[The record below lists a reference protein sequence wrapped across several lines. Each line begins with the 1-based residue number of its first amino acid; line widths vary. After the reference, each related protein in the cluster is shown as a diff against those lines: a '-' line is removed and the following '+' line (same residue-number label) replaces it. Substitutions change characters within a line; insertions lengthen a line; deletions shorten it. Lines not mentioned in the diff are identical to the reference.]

1 MNEVSVKE
9 AANLFSLNN
18 NFIILTHKRPD
29 GDTLGCGAALCSAL
43 RRAGKRAY
51 LLRNGGATE
60 KFVPFIERF
69 YTRRGFRITNEY
81 VVTVDVASS
90 NMLGDKLQLSVDLAI
105 DHHESNSR
113 FANNLLLDASA
124 SACGEIILKVIKEL
138 CGSVSKEEAD
148 LLYIALS
155 TDTGCFQYGN
165 TNAASFRAAAE
176 LCDLKADV
184 AKLNQLFFRTFSR
197 GRIALEGAIMS
208 SLSSYA
214 DGRITMAVITHKMVE
229 EAGASDDDMEDLASL
244 PGKVA
249 GTLVSVMVKE
259 NDRGFSKLSLRS
271 TGEVN
276 VSEICAKFGGGGH
289 AMASGCELDLV
300 PDEAA
305 EVIRAAIEE
314 KLP

>member
-1 MNEVSVKE
+1 MNELTVKE
-9 AANLFSLNN
+9 AANLLSLHN
-18 NFIILTHKRPD
+18 NFVILTHKRPD

-69 YTRRGFRITNEY
+69 YTRRGFQITNEY
-81 VVTVDVASS
+81 IVTVDVASS
-90 NMLGDKLQLSVDLAI
+90 NMLGDRLQLNVDLAI

-113 FANNLLLDASA
+113 FANNLLLDSTA

-138 CGSVSKEEAD
+138 CGSVTKEEAD

-176 LCDLKADV
+176 LCELNADV
-184 AKLNQLFFRTFSR
+184 AKLNQLFFRTFSKA
-197 GRIALEGAIMS
+197 RIALEGAIMS
-208 SLSSYA
+208 SLRSYSA
-214 DGRITMAVITHKMVE
+214 GRITMAVITRKMVE
-229 EAGASDDDMEDLASL
+229 ASGAGDDDMEDLASL

-249 GTLVSVMVKE
+249 GTLVAAMVKE
-259 NDRGFSKLSLRS
+259 NDKGFSKISLRS

-276 VSEICAKFGGGGH
+276 VSEVCAKFGGGGH
-289 AMASGCELDLV
+289 AMASGCEIDL
-300 PDEAA
+300 PPEEAA

-314 KLP
+314 KMP

>member
-1 MNEVSVKE
+1 MNELTVKE
-9 AANLFSLNN
+9 AANLLSLNN
-18 NFIILTHKRPD
+18 NFVILTHKRPD

-69 YTRRGFRITNEY
+69 YTRRGFQITNEY
-81 VVTVDVASS
+81 IVTVDVASS
-90 NMLGDKLQLSVDLAI
+90 NMLGDRLQLNVDLAI

-113 FANNLLLDASA
+113 FANNLLLDSTA

-138 CGSVSKEEAD
+138 CGSVTKEEAD
-148 LLYIALS
+148 LLYSALS

-176 LCDLKADV
+176 LCELNADV

-197 GRIALEGAIMS
+197 ARIALEGAIMS
-208 SLSSYA
+208 SLRSYSA
-214 DGRITMAVITHKMVE
+214 GKITMAVITRKMVE
-229 EAGASDDDMEDLASL
+229 ASGAGDDDMEDLASL

-249 GTLVSVMVKE
+249 GTLVAAMVKE
-259 NDRGFSKLSLRS
+259 NDKGFSKISLRS

-276 VSEICAKFGGGGH
+276 VSEVCAKFGGGGH
-289 AMASGCELDLV
+289 AMASGCEIDL
-300 PDEAA
+300 PPEEAA

-314 KLP
+314 KMP

>member
-1 MNEVSVKE
+1 MVVVHILDDGFQLFEVVGFARQHVGAYNKLCRLAHGVEMVSAPFMGGKHRV
-9 AANLFSLNN
+9 AVRCQN
-18 NFIILTHKRPD
+18 
-29 GDTLGCGAALCSAL
+29 GCEVLSNDFLAVGS
-43 RRAGKRAY
+43 
-51 LLRNGGATE
+51 
-60 KFVPFIERF
+60 F
-69 YTRRGFRITNEY
+69 
-81 VVTVDVASS
+81 VTVDVASS
-90 NMLGDKLQLSVDLAI
+90 NMLGDRLQLSVDLAI

-113 FANNLLLDASA
+113 FANNLLLDSSA

-208 SLSSYA
+208 SLRSYA

>member
-9 AANLFSLNN
+9 AANLLSLNN

-90 NMLGDKLQLSVDLAI
+90 NMLGDRLQLNVDLAI

-176 LCDLKADV
+176 LCELNADV

-208 SLSSYA
+208 SLRSYA

-305 EVIRAAIEE
+305 EVIRAAIED

>member
-9 AANLFSLNN
+9 AANLLSLNN

-138 CGSVSKEEAD
+138 CG
-148 LLYIALS
+148 
-155 TDTGCFQYGN
+155 
-165 TNAASFRAAAE
+165 
-176 LCDLKADV
+176 
-184 AKLNQLFFRTFSR
+184 TFSR

-208 SLSSYA
+208 SLRSYA

>member
-9 AANLFSLNN
+9 AANLLSLNN

-69 YTRRGFRITNEY
+69 YTRRGFQITNEY

-138 CGSVSKEEAD
+138 CGSVTKEESD

-176 LCDLKADV
+176 LCELNADV

-208 SLSSYA
+208 SLRSYA

>member
-1 MNEVSVKE
+1 MNELTVKE
-9 AANLFSLNN
+9 AANLLSLHN
-18 NFIILTHKRPD
+18 NFVILTHKRPD

-69 YTRRGFRITNEY
+69 YTRRGFQITNEY
-81 VVTVDVASS
+81 IVTVDVASS
-90 NMLGDKLQLSVDLAI
+90 NMLGDRLQLNVDLAI

-113 FANNLLLDASA
+113 FANNLLLDSTA

-138 CGSVSKEEAD
+138 CGSVTKEEAD

-176 LCDLKADV
+176 LCELNADV
-184 AKLNQLFFRTFSR
+184 AKLNQLFFRTFSKA
-197 GRIALEGAIMS
+197 RIALEGAIMS
-208 SLSSYA
+208 SLRSYS
-214 DGRITMAVITHKMVE
+214 DGRITMAVITRKMVE
-229 EAGASDDDMEDLASL
+229 ASGAGDDDMEDLASL

-249 GTLVSVMVKE
+249 GTLVAAMVKE
-259 NDRGFSKLSLRS
+259 NDKGFSKISLRS

-276 VSEICAKFGGGGH
+276 VSEVCAKFGGGGH
-289 AMASGCELDLV
+289 AMASGCEIDL
-300 PDEAA
+300 PPEEAA

-314 KLP
+314 KMP

>member
-9 AANLFSLNN
+9 AANLLSLNN

-90 NMLGDKLQLSVDLAI
+90 NMLGDRLQLNVDLAI

-113 FANNLLLDASA
+113 FANNLLLDAST

-176 LCDLKADV
+176 LCELNADV

-208 SLSSYA
+208 SLRSYA

>member
-9 AANLFSLNN
+9 AANLLSLNN

-69 YTRRGFRITNEY
+69 YTRRGFQITNEY

-208 SLSSYA
+208 SLRSYA

-314 KLP
+314 RLP

>member
-9 AANLFSLNN
+9 AANLLSLNN

-90 NMLGDKLQLSVDLAI
+90 NMLGDRLQLSVDLAI

-113 FANNLLLDASA
+113 FANNLLLDSSA

-176 LCDLKADV
+176 LCELNADV

-208 SLSSYA
+208 SLRSYA

>member
-9 AANLFSLNN
+9 AANLLSLNN

-90 NMLGDKLQLSVDLAI
+90 NMLGDRLQLNVDLAI

-138 CGSVSKEEAD
+138 CGSVTKEESD

-176 LCDLKADV
+176 LCELNADV

-208 SLSSYA
+208 SLRSYA

>member
-9 AANLFSLNN
+9 AANLLSLNN

-69 YTRRGFRITNEY
+69 YTRRGFQITNEY

-138 CGSVSKEEAD
+138 CGSVTKEESD

-208 SLSSYA
+208 SLRSYA

>member
-1 MNEVSVKE
+1 MNELTVKE
-9 AANLFSLNN
+9 AANLLSLNN
-18 NFIILTHKRPD
+18 NFVILTHKRPD

-69 YTRRGFRITNEY
+69 YTRRGFQITNEY
-81 VVTVDVASS
+81 IVTVDVASS
-90 NMLGDKLQLSVDLAI
+90 NMLGDRLQLNVDLAI

-113 FANNLLLDASA
+113 FANNLLLDSTA

-138 CGSVSKEEAD
+138 CGSVTKEEAD

-176 LCDLKADV
+176 LCELNADV

-197 GRIALEGAIMS
+197 ARIALEGAIMS
-208 SLSSYA
+208 SLRSYSA
-214 DGRITMAVITHKMVE
+214 GKITMAVITRKMVE
-229 EAGASDDDMEDLASL
+229 ASGAGDDDMEDLASL

-249 GTLVSVMVKE
+249 GTLVSAMVKE
-259 NDRGFSKLSLRS
+259 NDKGFSKISLRS

-276 VSEICAKFGGGGH
+276 VSEVCAKFGGGGH
-289 AMASGCELDLV
+289 AMASGCEIDL
-300 PDEAA
+300 PPEEAA

-314 KLP
+314 KMP

>member
-9 AANLFSLNN
+9 AANLLSLHN
-18 NFIILTHKRPD
+18 NFVILTHKRPD

-138 CGSVSKEEAD
+138 CGSVTKEESD

-208 SLSSYA
+208 SLRSYA

>member
-9 AANLFSLNN
+9 AANLLSLNN

-69 YTRRGFRITNEY
+69 YTRRGFQITNEY

-90 NMLGDKLQLSVDLAI
+90 NMLGDRLQLNVDLAI

-138 CGSVSKEEAD
+138 CGSVTKEEAD

-176 LCDLKADV
+176 LCELNADV

-208 SLSSYA
+208 SLRSYA

>member
-1 MNEVSVKE
+1 MNELTVKE
-9 AANLFSLNN
+9 AANLLSLHN
-18 NFIILTHKRPD
+18 NFVILTHKRPD

-69 YTRRGFRITNEY
+69 YTRRGFQITNEY
-81 VVTVDVASS
+81 IVTVDVASS
-90 NMLGDKLQLSVDLAI
+90 NMLGDRLQLNVDLAI

-113 FANNLLLDASA
+113 FANNLLLDSTA

-138 CGSVSKEEAD
+138 CGSVTKEEAD

-176 LCDLKADV
+176 LCELNADV

-197 GRIALEGAIMS
+197 ARIALEGAIMS
-208 SLSSYA
+208 SLRSYSA
-214 DGRITMAVITHKMVE
+214 GKITMAVITRKMVE
-229 EAGASDDDMEDLASL
+229 TSGAGDDDMEDLASL

-249 GTLVSVMVKE
+249 GTLVAAMVKE
-259 NDRGFSKLSLRS
+259 NDKGFSKISLRS

-276 VSEICAKFGGGGH
+276 VSEVCAKFGGGGH
-289 AMASGCELDLV
+289 AMASGCEIDL
-300 PDEAA
+300 PPEEAA

-314 KLP
+314 KMP

>member
-9 AANLFSLNN
+9 AANLLSLNN

-69 YTRRGFRITNEY
+69 YTRRGFQITNEY

-90 NMLGDKLQLSVDLAI
+90 NMLGDRLQLNVDLAI

-208 SLSSYA
+208 SLRSYA

-249 GTLVSVMVKE
+249 GTLVS
-259 NDRGFSKLSLRS
+259 
-271 TGEVN
+271 
-276 VSEICAKFGGGGH
+276 
-289 AMASGCELDLV
+289 
-300 PDEAA
+300 
-305 EVIRAAIEE
+305 
-314 KLP
+314 

>member
-9 AANLFSLNN
+9 AANLLSLHN
-18 NFIILTHKRPD
+18 NFVILTHKRPD

-81 VVTVDVASS
+81 IVPVDVASS
-90 NMLGDKLQLSVDLAI
+90 NMLGDRLQLSVDLAI

-176 LCDLKADV
+176 LCELNADV

-208 SLSSYA
+208 SLRSYA

>member
-9 AANLFSLNN
+9 AANLLSLNN

-208 SLSSYA
+208 SLRSYA

>member
-9 AANLFSLNN
+9 AANLLSLNN

-176 LCDLKADV
+176 LCELNADV

-208 SLSSYA
+208 SLRSYA

-314 KLP
+314 RLP

>member
-9 AANLFSLNN
+9 AANLLSLNN

-138 CGSVSKEEAD
+138 CGSVTKEEAD

-314 KLP
+314 RLP

>member
-1 MNEVSVKE
+1 MNEVSVKG
-9 AANLFSLNN
+9 AANLLSLNN

-69 YTRRGFRITNEY
+69 YTRRGFQITNEY

-90 NMLGDKLQLSVDLAI
+90 NMLGDRLQLNVDLAI

-138 CGSVSKEEAD
+138 CGSVTKEEAD

-176 LCDLKADV
+176 LCELNADV

-208 SLSSYA
+208 SLRSYA

>member
-1 MNEVSVKE
+1 MNELTVKE
-9 AANLFSLNN
+9 AANLLSLHN
-18 NFIILTHKRPD
+18 NFVILTHKRPD

-69 YTRRGFRITNEY
+69 YTRRGFQITNEY
-81 VVTVDVASS
+81 IVTVDVASS
-90 NMLGDKLQLSVDLAI
+90 NMLGDRLQLNVDLAI

-113 FANNLLLDASA
+113 FANNLLLDSTA

-138 CGSVSKEEAD
+138 CGSVTKEEAD

-176 LCDLKADV
+176 LCELNADV

-197 GRIALEGAIMS
+197 ARIALEGAIMS
-208 SLSSYA
+208 SLRSYSA
-214 DGRITMAVITHKMVE
+214 GKITMAVITRKMVE
-229 EAGASDDDMEDLASL
+229 ASGAGDDDMEDLASL

-249 GTLVSVMVKE
+249 GTLVAAMVKE
-259 NDRGFSKLSLRS
+259 NDKGFSKISLRS

-276 VSEICAKFGGGGH
+276 VSEVCAKFGGGGH
-289 AMASGCELDLV
+289 AMASGCEIDL
-300 PDEAA
+300 PPEEAA

-314 KLP
+314 KMP

>member
-9 AANLFSLNN
+9 AANLLSLNN

-69 YTRRGFRITNEY
+69 YTRRGFQITNEY

-90 NMLGDKLQLSVDLAI
+90 NMLGDRLQLNVDLAI

-176 LCDLKADV
+176 LCELNADV

-208 SLSSYA
+208 SLRSYA

-314 KLP
+314 RLP

>member
-9 AANLFSLNN
+9 AANLLSLNN

-69 YTRRGFRITNEY
+69 YTRRGFQITNEY

-90 NMLGDKLQLSVDLAI
+90 NMLGDRLQLNVDLAI

-176 LCDLKADV
+176 LCELNADV

-208 SLSSYA
+208 SLRSYA

-229 EAGASDDDMEDLASL
+229 DAGASDDDMEDLASL

-314 KLP
+314 RLP

>member
-9 AANLFSLNN
+9 AANLLSLNN

-176 LCDLKADV
+176 LCELNADV

-208 SLSSYA
+208 SLRSYA

-305 EVIRAAIEE
+305 EVIRAAIED

>member
-9 AANLFSLNN
+9 AANLLSLNN

-69 YTRRGFRITNEY
+69 YTRRGFQITNEY

-90 NMLGDKLQLSVDLAI
+90 NMLGDRLQLNVDLAI

-138 CGSVSKEEAD
+138 CGSVTKEEAD

-176 LCDLKADV
+176 LCELNADV

-208 SLSSYA
+208 SLRSYA

-289 AMASGCELDLV
+289 AMASGCEIDLP

>member
-1 MNEVSVKE
+1 MNELTVKE
-9 AANLFSLNN
+9 AANLLSLNN
-18 NFIILTHKRPD
+18 NFVILTHKRPD

-69 YTRRGFRITNEY
+69 YTRRGFQITNEY
-81 VVTVDVASS
+81 IVTVDVASS
-90 NMLGDKLQLSVDLAI
+90 NMLGDRLQLNVDLAI

-113 FANNLLLDASA
+113 FANNLLLDSSA

-176 LCDLKADV
+176 LCELNADV

-208 SLSSYA
+208 SLRSYA

>member
-1 MNEVSVKE
+1 MNELTVKE
-9 AANLFSLNN
+9 AANLLSLNN
-18 NFIILTHKRPD
+18 NFVILTHKRPD

-69 YTRRGFRITNEY
+69 YTRRGFQITNEY
-81 VVTVDVASS
+81 IVTVDVASS
-90 NMLGDKLQLSVDLAI
+90 NMLGDRLQLNVDLAI

-113 FANNLLLDASA
+113 FANNLLLDSTA

-138 CGSVSKEEAD
+138 CGSVTKEEAD

-176 LCDLKADV
+176 LCELNADV

-197 GRIALEGAIMS
+197 ARIALEGAIMS
-208 SLSSYA
+208 SLRSYS
-214 DGRITMAVITHKMVE
+214 DGRITMAVITRKMVE
-229 EAGASDDDMEDLASL
+229 ASGAGDDDMEDLASL

-249 GTLVSVMVKE
+249 GTLVAAMVKE
-259 NDRGFSKLSLRS
+259 NDKGFSKISLRS

-276 VSEICAKFGGGGH
+276 VSEVCAKFGGGGH
-289 AMASGCELDLV
+289 AMASGCEIDL
-300 PDEAA
+300 PPEEAA

-314 KLP
+314 KMP

>member
-9 AANLFSLNN
+9 AANLLSLNN

-69 YTRRGFRITNEY
+69 YTRRGFQITNEY

-90 NMLGDKLQLSVDLAI
+90 NMLGDRLQLNVDLAI

-176 LCDLKADV
+176 LCELNADV

-208 SLSSYA
+208 SLRSYA

-289 AMASGCELDLV
+289 AMASGCEIDLP

>member
-9 AANLFSLNN
+9 AANLLSLNN

-29 GDTLGCGAALCSAL
+29 GDTALCSAL

-165 TNAASFRAAAE
+165 TNLFPRGSRALRAE
-176 LCDLKADV
+176 RRRCKAQP
-184 AKLNQLFFRTFSR
+184 ALFPHVFSR
-197 GRIALEGAIMS
+197 A
-208 SLSSYA
+208 
-214 DGRITMAVITHKMVE
+214 H
-229 EAGASDDDMEDLASL
+229 
-244 PGKVA
+244 
-249 GTLVSVMVKE
+249 
-259 NDRGFSKLSLRS
+259 RS
-271 TGEVN
+271 
-276 VSEICAKFGGGGH
+276 
-289 AMASGCELDLV
+289 
-300 PDEAA
+300 
-305 EVIRAAIEE
+305 
-314 KLP
+314 

>member
-9 AANLFSLNN
+9 AANLLSLHN
-18 NFIILTHKRPD
+18 NFVILTHKRPD

-69 YTRRGFRITNEY
+69 YTRRGFQITNEY

-176 LCDLKADV
+176 LCELNADV

-208 SLSSYA
+208 SLRSYA

-305 EVIRAAIEE
+305 EVIRAAIED

>member
-9 AANLFSLNN
+9 AANLLSLHN
-18 NFIILTHKRPD
+18 NFVILTHKRPD

-176 LCDLKADV
+176 LCELNADV

-208 SLSSYA
+208 SLRSYA

>member
-9 AANLFSLNN
+9 AANLLSLNN

-69 YTRRGFRITNEY
+69 YTRRGFQITNEY

-90 NMLGDKLQLSVDLAI
+90 NMLGDRLQLNVDLAI

-138 CGSVSKEEAD
+138 CGSVTKEEAD

-208 SLSSYA
+208 SLRSYA

>member
-9 AANLFSLNN
+9 AANLLSLNN

-69 YTRRGFRITNEY
+69 YTLRGFRITNEY

-90 NMLGDKLQLSVDLAI
+90 NMLGDRLQLNVDLAI

-113 FANNLLLDASA
+113 FANNLLLDAST

-176 LCDLKADV
+176 LCDLNADV

-208 SLSSYA
+208 SLRSYA

-305 EVIRAAIEE
+305 EVIRTAIED

>member
-9 AANLFSLNN
+9 AANLLSLNN

-138 CGSVSKEEAD
+138 CGSVTKEEAD

-176 LCDLKADV
+176 LCELNADV

-208 SLSSYA
+208 SLRSYA

>member
-1 MNEVSVKE
+1 MNELTVKE
-9 AANLFSLNN
+9 AANLLSLHN
-18 NFIILTHKRPD
+18 NFVILTHKRPD

-69 YTRRGFRITNEY
+69 YTRRGFQITNEY
-81 VVTVDVASS
+81 IVTVDVASS
-90 NMLGDKLQLSVDLAI
+90 NMLGDRLQLNVDLAI

-113 FANNLLLDASA
+113 FANNLLLDSTA

-138 CGSVSKEEAD
+138 CGSVTKEEAD

-176 LCDLKADV
+176 LCELNADV

-197 GRIALEGAIMS
+197 ARIALEGAIMS
-208 SLSSYA
+208 SLRSYS
-214 DGRITMAVITHKMVE
+214 DGRITMAVITRKMVE
-229 EAGASDDDMEDLASL
+229 ASGAGDDDMEDLASL

-249 GTLVSVMVKE
+249 GTLVAAMVKE
-259 NDRGFSKLSLRS
+259 NDKGFSKISLRS

-276 VSEICAKFGGGGH
+276 VSEVCAKFGGGGH
-289 AMASGCELDLV
+289 AMASGCEIDL
-300 PDEAA
+300 PPEEAA

-314 KLP
+314 KMP

>member
-9 AANLFSLNN
+9 AANLLSLNN

-69 YTRRGFRITNEY
+69 YTRRGFQITNEY
-81 VVTVDVASS
+81 IVTVDVASS
-90 NMLGDKLQLSVDLAI
+90 NMLGDRLQLSVDLAI

-113 FANNLLLDASA
+113 FANNLLLDSSA

-138 CGSVSKEEAD
+138 CGSVTKEEAD

-208 SLSSYA
+208 SLRSYA

-314 KLP
+314 KLS